1 MRLGSRKPRQL
12 ELVDAGRIDEGLPGR
27 VGQQRIGVADVAKF
41 IIGSA
46 QKLVAKAQVQ
56 GQALGRTIIVL
67 SKPGVGGDAALV
79 VPRAPPPPPKKPAPS
94 HKVLNIPPNPP
105 PPVKH

>member
-56 GQALGRTIIVL
+56 GQALGRAIIVL
-67 SKPGVGGDAALV
+67 RKPGVGGDAV
-79 VPRAPPPPPKKPAPS
+79 VVISCTSSRLAKERGACQ
-94 HKVLNIPPNPP
+94 KVLNIAT
-105 PPVKH
+105 